1 MVLAQAVIVAVVQDP
16 DHVLKLCQH
25 HNVDSMMFVLPCASL
40 APGLI
45 SKFPGHNCRL
55 VDVASDEGLDVVLE
69 CCLHS
74 SICIKEIVIGRT
86 GNLFHVNIHSTVV
99 GPIYS

>member
-1 MVLAQAVIVAVVQDP
+1 MVLAQAVIVAVVQVP
-16 DHVLKLCQH
+16 DHVLKLYQH
-25 HNVDSMMFVLPCASL
+25 QDVDSMRFVSPCASL

-45 SKFPGHNCRL
+45 SKFPSHNCRL
-55 VDVASDEGLDVVLE
+55 VDIAPDKGLDVVLE

-86 GNLFHVNIHSTVV
+86 GNLFHVNIHSTIVA
-99 GPIYS
+99 PIYR